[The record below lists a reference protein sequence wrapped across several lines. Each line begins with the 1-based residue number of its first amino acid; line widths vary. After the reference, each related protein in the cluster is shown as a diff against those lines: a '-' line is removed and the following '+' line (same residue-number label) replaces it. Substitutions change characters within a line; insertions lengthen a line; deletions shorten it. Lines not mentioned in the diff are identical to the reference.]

1 MYTLCFLLH
10 LVPWD
15 LGPSRQNFFVASV
28 LSVHSLIIALQN
40 WTLVSCCKSVNS
52 EHYRIP
58 DYRQQKISAK
68 SCITQ
73 QYLYQIQSYNLCW
86 TLQFNSRVAGPGQEV
101 SGDGSDPGDHCDH
114 SSPRPHTVKRLQV
127 RSVTQAQPRQAMTNH
142 QSWSDYKQHA
152 TFLDSITRW
161 SVSGKWS
168 HLDT

>member
-73 QYLYQIQSYNLCW
+73 QYLYYNSFYVKGKGCMSRRRMYSLFRCLKNAVSFWCFALWHLRCMRNQYLLLTDNPVLIGAGDSDHW
-86 TLQFNSRVAGPGQEV
+86 TN
-101 SGDGSDPGDHCDH
+101 
-114 SSPRPHTVKRLQV
+114 SSPPSQPGHCQRQQFQKTV
-127 RSVTQAQPRQAMTNH
+127 
-142 QSWSDYKQHA
+142 
-152 TFLDSITRW
+152 
-161 SVSGKWS
+161 
-168 HLDT
+168 